1 MTMTALVALA
11 VIAAVAVAIAAL
23 IVAEPLYRAPLCAPL
38 LPGDWVGPV
47 FSGLAAVAAGVAGVV
62 VSAAS
67 DHTDAVRWL
76 GASLGG
82 ALVVVGVVL
91 ELAYLGAVYGAQI
104 RRSTEGD

>member
-1 MTMTALVALA
+1 MTMMALVALA

-23 IVAEPLYRAPLCAPL
+23 IVAEPLYRAPL

>member
-11 VIAAVAVAIAAL
+11 AIAAVAVAITAL
-23 IVAEPLYRAPLCAPL
+23 IVAEPLYRGPV

-67 DHTDAVRWL
+67 DHSDAVRWL

-82 ALVVVGVVL
+82 ALVVVGIAL
-91 ELAYLGAVYGAQI
+91 ELAYLSSALGGAQI
-104 RRSTEGD
+104 RKNTEGD